1 MSEQNVL
8 KDPLFE
14 EFKRVLD
21 STSLVTARM
30 IESITINSQLASSYT
45 PEMQELFRSWLG
57 LISREVFKDIPAS
70 EEYTLDLEHLSNSIG
85 ITKSTL
91 LSLILYLYRK
101 GEIEVSKVVLRKG
114 LGDNLEICNDLK

>member
-1 MSEQNVL
+1 MNENNDL

-30 IESITINSQLASSYT
+30 IESITINSQLASSCT
-45 PEMQELFRSWLG
+45 PEMQELFRSWLE
-57 LISREVFKDIPAS
+57 LISREIFKDLPVS
-70 EEYTLDLEHLSNSIG
+70 KEHTLDLQDMSNSIG

-101 GEIEVSKVVLRKG
+101 GEIEVSEVVLRKG
-114 LGDNLEICNDLK
+114 RGENLEICHDLK

>member
-1 MSEQNVL
+1 MSGKNDV
-8 KDPLFE
+8 KDPFFE

-45 PEMQELFRSWLG
+45 PEMQELFHSWLE
-57 LISREVFKDIPAS
+57 LISREIFKDIPVS
-70 EEYTLDLEHLSNSIG
+70 TEQTLDLQDLSNSIG

-101 GEIEVSKVVLRKG
+101 GEIEVSSVIIRKG
-114 LGDNLEICNDLK
+114 NQENLEICHDLK